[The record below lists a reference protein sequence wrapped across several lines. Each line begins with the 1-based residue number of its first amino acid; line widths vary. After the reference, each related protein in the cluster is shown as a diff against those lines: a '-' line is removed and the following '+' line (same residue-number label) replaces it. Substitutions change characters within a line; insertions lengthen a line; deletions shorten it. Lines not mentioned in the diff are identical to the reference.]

1 MSGIYIS
8 KRNSTGTFPRHC
20 ERGKRKTF
28 TGDQAL
34 RGSTSAGGDQSRGSK
49 RKEYAMTQKE
59 LILKYIADFG
69 SITSFQAYAD
79 LGITQLATRIKELK
93 AKGYTFQT

>member
-1 MSGIYIS
+1 
-8 KRNSTGTFPRHC
+8 
-20 ERGKRKTF
+20 
-28 TGDQAL
+28 
-34 RGSTSAGGDQSRGSK
+34 
-49 RKEYAMTQKE
+49 MTQKD

-93 AKGYTFQT
+93 AKGYEFKTEPQKTHNRYGKPVHFVKYFLIDKAV

>member
-1 MSGIYIS
+1 
-8 KRNSTGTFPRHC
+8 
-20 ERGKRKTF
+20 
-28 TGDQAL
+28 
-34 RGSTSAGGDQSRGSK
+34 
-49 RKEYAMTQKE
+49 MTQKE

-93 AKGYTFQT
+93 AKGYVFQTVPESNTNRYGKPVHYVRYFMN

>member
-1 MSGIYIS
+1 
-8 KRNSTGTFPRHC
+8 
-20 ERGKRKTF
+20 
-28 TGDQAL
+28 
-34 RGSTSAGGDQSRGSK
+34 
-49 RKEYAMTQKE
+49 MTQKE

-93 AKGYTFQT
+93 EQGYQFKTVPKSAKNRYGKPVHFVKYYLIERES